1 MQILF
6 PHHFLLYYSWE
17 KRVTNAKQPFRADQ
31 VENEHPTTSVR
42 CFGLPPDV
50 WIKLEKMKRKQ
61 FVLFQLSGN
70 VPSLVDVL
78 PLRNTEL
85 KENVSKI
92 KGQKCYSEG
101 FSLFVV
107 MYVQTAGTGEIQIK
121 NENLARCGKM

>member
-1 MQILF
+1 
-6 PHHFLLYYSWE
+6 
-17 KRVTNAKQPFRADQ
+17 
-31 VENEHPTTSVR
+31 
-42 CFGLPPDV
+42 LPPDV

-85 KENVSKI
+85 KENVSII

-107 MYVQTAGTGEIQIK
+107 MSVQTAGTGEIQIK
-121 NENLARCGKM
+121 NENLAMCGKM